1 MAGNKETYLGLHAM
15 CPIVLPDFKQIWNIL
30 TDSPQ
35 YHISQKSVG
44 SCTDTCGQTDK
55 RTDMTKV
62 ISVFRD
68 YVNFPEIIIY
78 ELLSQKFP
86 LTPYIVG
93 RNFPIT

>member
-1 MAGNKETYLGLHAM
+1 MRTE
-15 CPIVLPDFKQIWNIL
+15 
-30 TDSPQ
+30 
-35 YHISQKSVG
+35 
-44 SCTDTCGQTDK
+44 GQTDK

-78 ELLSQKFP
+78 EFLSQKFP
-86 LTPYIVG
+86 LTPYVVG